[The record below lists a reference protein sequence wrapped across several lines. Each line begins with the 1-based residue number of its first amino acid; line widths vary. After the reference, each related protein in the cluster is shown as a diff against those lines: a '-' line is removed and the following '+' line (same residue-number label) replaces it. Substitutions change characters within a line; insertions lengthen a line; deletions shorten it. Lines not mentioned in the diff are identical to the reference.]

1 MRTIFLSI
9 SFVILSS
16 TAVWAQKF
24 AYVDSDY
31 ILSQIP
37 DFTQAQSQLDKM
49 SAMWQGEIESLFS
62 DVDALQVALNA
73 EKILLTDEMIADRE
87 KMIETKK
94 TEARALQ
101 QKYFGPEGELFKK
114 RLELIKPLQDQVY
127 NAIQSVAKKRKFDI
141 VFDKSSDLIMLY
153 TNPKADISDDV
164 LENLGY

>member
-1 MRTIFLSI
+1 MRNVILSI
-9 SFVILSS
+9 SLVILSS

-62 DVDALQVALNA
+62 DIDALQVALNA

-87 KMIETKK
+87 KVIEDKK
-94 TEARALQ
+94 TEARMLQ

-127 NAIQSVAKKRKFDI
+127 NAIQSVAKKRKYDI
-141 VFDKSSDLIMLY
+141 VFDKSSELIMLY
-153 TNPKADISDDV
+153 TNPKVDISDDV